1 MGAFFHNKPK
11 SSSDECFIWDEK
23 FPASELVGDPIF
35 VRGEFVANVGR
46 LIEVIVLEKKPF
58 RKRKRKNNRLQMQ
71 TSPLNFE
78 YRILHLAKKCLTD
91 AIRNPSRE
99 FSRHNCRNVC

>member
-1 MGAFFHNKPK
+1 VRAFFHNKPK

-58 RKRKRKNNRLQMQ
+58 RKRKRKKQASNANQP
-71 TSPLNFE
+71 T
-78 YRILHLAKKCLTD
+78 
-91 AIRNPSRE
+91 
-99 FSRHNCRNVC
+99 

>member
-46 LIEVIVLEKKPF
+46 LIEVIVLEKNRFVNGNEKTTGFKCKPAYLILNIEYF
-58 RKRKRKNNRLQMQ
+58 IWLKN
-71 TSPLNFE
+71 
-78 YRILHLAKKCLTD
+78 
-91 AIRNPSRE
+91 
-99 FSRHNCRNVC
+99 V